1 MTGELHTIAA
11 PPDGSVEVVAEWY
24 AQHFSALKAIA
35 SAKYLVE
42 RRLRAYYRDHG
53 PIVTPHGT
61 VTEIPDGYDIDADAV
76 ATLNPALISSARV
89 TMEGSVEDI
98 LRAVSLVEE
107 ECPQI
112 ERDPIE
118 MTVDRTEI
126 TRLIRA
132 KGEMADKLDACRNSA
147 IASAILP
154 FASRTS
160 PRLKC
165 PSMKLGSVSTV
176 FRSCSSPCS

>member
-1 MTGELHTIAA
+1 MTELLQPIAE
-11 PPDGSVEVVAEWY
+11 PPDGPVEEVASWY

-35 SAKYLVE
+35 STKYVVE

-53 PIVTPHGT
+53 PIVTSHGT
-61 VTEIPDGYDIDADAV
+61 VTELPDGYDIDADAV
-76 ATLNPALISSARV
+76 AALNPALVSSAKV

-112 ERDPIE
+112 ERDPIA
-118 MTVDRTEI
+118 MTVDRTEV

-132 KGEMADKLDACRNSA
+132 KGEMAAKLDACRK
-147 IASAILP
+147 
-154 FASRTS
+154 
-160 PRLKC
+160 PRGR
-165 PSMKLGSVSTV
+165 LGIKA
-176 FRSCSSPCS
+176 

>member
-1 MTGELHTIAA
+1 MTELLHSIAE
-11 PPDGSVEVVAEWY
+11 PPLGSIEEVAAWY
-24 AQHFSALKAIA
+24 AQNFSALKAVA

-42 RRLRAYYRDHG
+42 RQLRSYYRDHG
-53 PIVTPHGT
+53 PIVTTCGT
-61 VTEIPDGYDIDADAV
+61 VTELPDGYDIDADAV
-76 ATLNPALISSARV
+76 AALNPALISSAKV

-118 MTVDRTEI
+118 MTVDRTEV

-132 KGEMADKLDACRNSA
+132 KGEMAAQLDACRK
-147 IASAILP
+147 
-154 FASRTS
+154 
-160 PRLKC
+160 PRGR
-165 PSMKLGSVSTV
+165 LGVTA
-176 FRSCSSPCS
+176 

>member
-1 MTGELHTIAA
+1 MTGHLHSIAE
-11 PPDGSVEVVAEWY
+11 PPDGSIEEVAAWY

-35 SAKYLVE
+35 SAKYTVE

-53 PIVTPHGT
+53 PIVTPCGT

-76 ATLNPALISSARV
+76 AALNPALISSARV
-89 TMEGSVEDI
+89 TMEGGVEDI

-118 MTVDRTEI
+118 MTVDRTEV

-132 KGEMADKLDACRNSA
+132 KGAMAAQLDACRK
-147 IASAILP
+147 
-154 FASRTS
+154 
-160 PRLKC
+160 PRGR
-165 PSMKLGSVSTV
+165 LGVKA
-176 FRSCSSPCS
+176 